1 MAAAKSIPPD
11 ELNISALTARI
22 IEIVLAMP
30 LDERRT
36 LLKYLEEKHIAGR
49 RKYLR
54 KTYFMEVNFATPN
67 RVSSGYIQNISSDG
81 LFVETREPLS
91 VGQQITLSFR
101 LPNSEEHIKIGGE
114 ITRVSSD
121 GIGVKFG
128 MNLDDSVKSHEKS

>member
-1 MAAAKSIPPD
+1 MTTEKTKPPD
-11 ELNISALTARI
+11 ELNISVLTARI
-22 IEIVLAMP
+22 IEIVLGLP

-54 KTYFMEVNFATPN
+54 KTYFMDVTFATPE

-81 LFVETREPLS
+81 LFVETREPVS

-101 LPNSEEHIKIGGE
+101 LPNSDEHIKIGGQ
-114 ITRVSSD
+114 IARVSSD
-121 GIGVKFG
+121 GIGVKFR
-128 MNLDDSVKSHEKS
+128 MNLDDSARSHEKS